1 MRLINS
7 KFIISLFLG
16 LVFIAT
22 TGHATTPEEI
32 SFEVN
37 DFVIEGDSPLLKE
50 EIDQQLQSE
59 GHKRH
64 TLLSLQKVG
73 KELEQFIRSKGHAF
87 YRVVLPPQT
96 LNNGIIS
103 LKVVDFKV
111 SDIEVSGNQYFDK
124 DNIIASL
131 PGLKQG
137 ESPNTRNIAEYIKV
151 ANRHPAKQVKLT
163 FKQSD
168 AVDSIKANI
177 VVSDQRP
184 YQASLIINN
193 TGSETSGEFRMTA
206 AVQHANLWNM
216 DHILN
221 GSYTSSPDNLSNV
234 QQYGVNYSIPLYKLK
249 SWLSAYYAY
258 SNVDTG
264 VVANDFDV
272 TGSGEMFG
280 IHYLQYLPRIARY
293 EHWLDLG
300 IDNRYFIN
308 DIRFLGT
315 QIGTN
320 VRSVPFS
327 AMYKGGYE
335 WPLTKLGFYL
345 QWLKNTDLG
354 GHNTQQHYIATRL
367 NSKQDWDLYRYGV
380 NITGNLKRWI
390 FSVKLTGQ
398 YANSSLIS
406 GEQIGLGG
414 SYSVRG
420 YNERETSADAGE
432 VVNLEIY
439 TPRWKGLNFLTFYD
453 YGHGRKQDV
462 QPGELKKWTVSSI
475 GVGARWQWKTH
486 VQTRVDLAHTLEQ
499 AGSTNAGTNR
509 IHASIILRY

>member
-1 MRLINS
+1 MKSINS
-7 KFIISLFLG
+7 ISIKTLCLA
-16 LVFIAT
+16 LALISINT
-22 TGHATTPEEI
+22 HAATPEEI

-37 DFVIEGDSPLLKE
+37 DFVVEGDSPLFKE
-50 EIDQQLQSE
+50 DIDQQLKLE
-59 GHKRH
+59 EHKKH
-64 TLLSLQKVG
+64 TLLSLQKVT
-73 KELEQFIRSKGHAF
+73 KELERFIRSKGHSF

-96 LNNGIIS
+96 LNNGIIN
-103 LKVVDFKV
+103 LKLVDFKV
-111 SDIEVSGNQYFDK
+111 SDIEISGNQYFDRE
-124 DNIIASL
+124 NIIASL

-137 ESPNTRNIAEYIKV
+137 ESPNTRDIAEYIKV
-151 ANRHPAKQVKLT
+151 ANRHPAKQVKLM
-163 FKQSD
+163 FKQSQT
-168 AVDSIKANI
+168 ADSIKANI
-177 VVSDQRP
+177 VVNDQRP
-184 YQASLIINN
+184 YQASFIMNN
-193 TGSETSGEFRMTA
+193 TGSKTSGEFRMMG
-206 AVQHANLWNM
+206 AVQHANMWNL

-221 GSYTSSPDNLSNV
+221 GSYTTSPDHMESV

-249 SWLSAYYAY
+249 SWISAYYAY

-272 TGSGEMFG
+272 TGAGEMYG

-308 DIRFLGT
+308 DIKFLGT
-315 QIGTN
+315 PIGIN
-320 VRSVPFS
+320 VRSAPFS
-327 AMYKGGYE
+327 AMYKGAYE
-335 WPLTKLGFYL
+335 WPLAKFGFHL

-354 GHNTQQHYIATRL
+354 GHNTQKYYTATRL
-367 NSKQDWDLYRYGV
+367 NSKQNWDVYRYGA
-380 NITGNLKRWI
+380 NIAGNLNRWI
-390 FSVKLTGQ
+390 FSAKLNGQ

-420 YNERETSADAGE
+420 YNERETSADSAE

-439 TPRWKGLNFLTFYD
+439 SPGWKGLSFLSFFD

-475 GVGARWQWKTH
+475 GLGARWQWKTH
-486 VQTRVDLAHTLEQ
+486 LQTRVDLAHTLEQ
-499 AGSTNAGTNR
+499 AGTTNAGTNR
-509 IHASIILRY
+509 IHASMILRY